1 MGDNQKSLLY
11 YNQALA
17 LRREVGDKDGE
28 ALTLYNIANLERDRG
43 NLSTALGQ
51 IEASS
56 KIIEDLRSKV
66 VSQEL
71 RTSYFATVRDYYNFY
86 IDLLMQLHKQNPSQG
101 YDAQALHRARTLPR

>member
-1 MGDNQKSLLY
+1 MGDKQKALEY

-28 ALTLYNIANLERDRG
+28 ALTLYNIANLETDRG
-43 NLSTALGQ
+43 NLSTALSE
-51 IEASS
+51 IKAAI

-66 VSQEL
+66 VSEEL

-86 IDLLMQLHKQNPSQG
+86 IDLLMQLHKQNQE
-101 YDAQALHRARTLPR
+101 D